1 MRRNK
6 ITIVTFYGI
15 DGSGKTTL
23 ARLLA
28 GIFRR
33 EKVNVYT
40 IRLRA
45 HHTLMYLLIRFLF
58 WAKGLNYKLAQ
69 GKPAYFNYIVK
80 YYFRDRRLFVALEI
94 ASVLT
99 WFIIRVLPKKILC
112 RNHVIFIADRF
123 IPDFIVML
131 HYTSN
136 LNESTLLKL
145 MKFFE
150 RFTLA
155 FSSIVYFHIY
165 VDPHTAIL
173 RKKEEQLYPRFVAY
187 LSAMYGWIGRYI
199 NHVTV
204 NTTNKNPLESAI
216 QIVNYLKLS
225 KVLKS

>member
-6 ITIVTFYGI
+6 TTIVAFYGI

-28 GIFRR
+28 GIFRK
-33 EKVNVYT
+33 EKVNVYI

-45 HHTLMYLLIRFLF
+45 HHTLAYLLIRFLF

-80 YYFRDRRLFVALEI
+80 YYFRDRKLFVALEI
-94 ASVLT
+94 ASVLI

-112 RNHVIFIADRF
+112 RKRLIFIADRF

-145 MKFFE
+145 MKFLE

-173 RKKEEQLYPRFVAY
+173 RKKEEQLHPRFIVY

-204 NTTNKNPLESAI
+204 NTTNKNPLESAT
-216 QIVNYLKLS
+216 QIVSYLKLS
-225 KVLKS
+225 RVLKS